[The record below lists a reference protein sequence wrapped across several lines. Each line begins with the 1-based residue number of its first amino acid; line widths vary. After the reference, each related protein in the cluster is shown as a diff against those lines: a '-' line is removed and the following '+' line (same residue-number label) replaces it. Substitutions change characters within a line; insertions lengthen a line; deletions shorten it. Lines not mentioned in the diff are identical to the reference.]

1 MKSLKPL
8 LCIAVFCAVQVSLLV
23 AQPATRIKVDG
34 KELFLNGGNGAW
46 VNFARDFGPG
56 TTRFS
61 DFEDMFK
68 QLNENGANSVRIWFH
83 TTGSNSPEFSGDL
96 VVGPGEGTISDA
108 RTILDLGLQYKVGV
122 TFCLWSFDM
131 LRVSNGSTLVNRNR
145 RFLQDTTLIRSYIN
159 NALIPMVEAL
169 GDHPALF
176 AWEIFNEPEGMSKEF
191 GWQDITGSINQRVS
205 MAVIQRFIN
214 LTAGAI
220 HRTNPSNLVSNGAWS
235 FRSLWDGSTGTN
247 DKNYYSDSQLIG
259 AGGDQQGR
267 LDFYMVHYYDWAGT
281 ELSPF
286 HHPASRWNLSKPL
299 IVGEFG
305 VPEGSL
311 FGIPSNQLY
320 QRLYDNGYGGAWS
333 WQWVDWYQNRGG
345 GYAEGWLRSLPQMK
359 SLAETY
365 PDEINFHFTSPWIQ
379 SFTAQPTK
387 IEKGGSSIL
396 SWKVLNPDNVQLNG
410 EAVAGEGERVVIPD
424 STTTYYLQTPTD
436 TASMV
441 IQVVNAAQ
449 VNRAL
454 NKAAKAS
461 SSESGLGNENPNFA
475 FDGDINTRWS
485 STYAD
490 NQWISVDLQELV
502 AIREVVLNWEQAYPS
517 IYRVEGSQDGFRWT
531 VLAREAAGNGGIDTV
546 AIATPS
552 NNTRFVRIV
561 GEKRAANW
569 GISLFEVEVYG
580 PLSPFNQGSI
590 NISSPA
596 PNQVYGKEDGL
607 VVSYNF
613 EDADGT
619 LNALSVFLDNDSL
632 TTVTDFSNPL
642 VLNELTVGNHTLQ
655 LVAIDN
661 DGIATPSSSISFRIT
676 ENFVRRRF
684 EAESATL
691 SGAISTQSGPAVSN
705 GNFVNMAASG
715 NISWSNLALPAA
727 DAIQISIRYN
737 LPFGYK
743 EQILHLNGAVLDTVA
758 FTEPAEIWQTKELQY
773 NLNQPT
779 TINALSINGFWHYM
793 WFDYLEIAYEPNVN
807 TSISD
812 NLRSSE
818 LPISDQIAKIY
829 PNPFNPTTT
838 IQFMLASPSKVRLQ
852 VFDLSG
858 RMVTELANRSFISG
872 SHTISWNAINQSS
885 GVYLLRLETGN
896 GVVQTQ
902 KLTLLK

>member
-1 MKSLKPL
+1 MKHLKSLLFIVL
-8 LCIAVFCAVQVSLLV
+8 LSTIQFTLLV

-83 TTGSNSPEFSGDL
+83 TTGSNSPEFSGD
-96 VVGPGEGTISDA
+96 VVIGPGEGTISDA

-131 LRVSNGSTLVNRNR
+131 LRISNGSSLVDRNR
-145 RFLQDTTLIRSYIN
+145 RFLEDTTLIRSYIN

-205 MAVIQRFIN
+205 MSVIQRFIN

-247 DKNYYSDSQLIG
+247 DKNYYSDNQLIG
-259 AGGDQQGR
+259 SGGDQQGR
-267 LDFYMVHYYDWAGT
+267 LDFYMVHYYEWAGT

-305 VPEGSL
+305 VPDGSL

-320 QRLYDNGYGGAWS
+320 QRLYDNGYGGGWS

-345 GYAEGWLRSLPQMK
+345 GYAAGWLRSLPQMK
-359 SLAETY
+359 SLAEAY
-365 PDEINFHFTSPWIQ
+365 PNEINFNFTSPWIQ
-379 SFTAQPTK
+379 TFTAQPTK
-387 IEKGGSSIL
+387 IEKGGSTKL
-396 SWKVLNPDNVQLNG
+396 SWKVLNPGNVKLNG
-410 EAVAGEGERVVIPD
+410 ESVAGEGERVVSPD
-424 STTTYYLQTPTD
+424 STTTYYLQTSTD
-436 TASMV
+436 TAKIV
-441 IQVVNAAQ
+441 IQVVNASQ

-454 NKAAKAS
+454 NKPATAS
-461 SSESGLGNENPNFA
+461 SSESGLGNEDPNFA
-475 FDGDINTRWS
+475 FDGDLNTRWS
-485 STYAD
+485 SVYAD

-502 AIREVVLNWEQAYPS
+502 DIREVVLNWEQAYPS
-517 IYRVEGSQDGFRWT
+517 KYRVEGSQDGFRWT
-531 VLAREAAGNGGIDTV
+531 VLAREDAGNGGLDTV
-546 AIATPS
+546 SIAST
-552 NNTRFVRIV
+552 NITRFVRV
-561 GEKRAANW
+561 FGEMRAANW

-580 PLSPFNQGSI
+580 SSSPFKQGAIS
-590 NISSPA
+590 ISSPA
-596 PNQVYGKEDGL
+596 PNQVYGRDGGL

-613 EDADGT
+613 EDSDGT
-619 LNALSVFLDNDSL
+619 LAALSVFLDGDSL
-632 TTVTDFSNPL
+632 TTKTAFNTPL
-642 VLNELTVGNHTLQ
+642 VLEDLTVGNHSVQ

-661 DGIATPSSSISFRIT
+661 DAIAVSSTVVSFRIA
-676 ENFVRRRF
+676 ENFIRRRF
-684 EAESATL
+684 EAESAAL
-691 SGAISTQSGPAVSN
+691 SGAISTESGPAVSN

-715 NISWSNLALPAA
+715 SIRWADLALPSA
-727 DAIQISIRYN
+727 DSIQITIRYN

-743 EQILHLNGAVLDTVA
+743 EQILQLNGTVLDTIA
-758 FTEPAEIWQTKELQY
+758 FTEPAEIWQSKEIRY
-773 NLNQPT
+773 SLNEPT
-779 TINALSINGFWHYM
+779 AINDLSINGFWHYM
-793 WFDYLEIAYEPNVN
+793 WFDYLELAYEPSVS
-807 TSISD
+807 TSIND
-812 NLRSSE
+812 DLAVDE
-818 LPISDQIAKIY
+818 LPISDRIDKIY

-858 RMVTELANRSFISG
+858 RMVSELANKAFSSG
-872 SHTISWNAINQSS
+872 SHYVSWNAINQSS